1 MIEINELVISVPDLT
16 PERGE
21 QLGQDVARRL
31 LDVLPQKYGNRIID
45 SLDVRLSV
53 GSALDYDQMVN
64 DISAQIR
71 YQLLNQ

>member
-31 LDVLPQKYGNRIID
+31 LDVLPQNYGNRIID